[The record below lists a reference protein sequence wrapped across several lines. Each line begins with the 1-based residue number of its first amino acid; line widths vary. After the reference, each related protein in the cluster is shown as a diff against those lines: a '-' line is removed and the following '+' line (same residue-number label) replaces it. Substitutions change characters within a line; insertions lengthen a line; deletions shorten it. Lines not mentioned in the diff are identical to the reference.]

1 MSSCIWR
8 LDRKN
13 DSVTGL
19 DQMLRNGRKKTTLK
33 DVAKAVGVH
42 VSTVSRA
49 LDERTRHMITAE
61 VADKIIKVS
70 RELDY
75 SPNAAAYSLRTNRTR
90 LIGVFVPDITNPVF
104 PPIIRGIEDA
114 LGRRDYIAIVVNTE
128 GTATRESALINTLR
142 GRGIDGLIVASVER
156 QDKAIDELVEAG
168 IAVVTVNRRVD
179 SPQVSSVVNDEHDGM
194 RRVLEH
200 LISLGHSRIVGIAGP
215 QGLSTGKIRHEA
227 FQHFRKELG
236 LAGDPDTVVFADAF
250 NEDEGERCMETMLA
264 RDVDFTAVVA
274 SNDRLAIGSL
284 TALKRHGIGCPS
296 DVSVTGFNDMY
307 LADRIDPPL
316 TTVRIQQYE
325 VGLKAAKALLRHID
339 AGDEIVEPVHDVLP
353 VELVVRQST
362 ARLAMAP
369 LATAPLTKL

>member
-1 MSSCIWR
+1 
-8 LDRKN
+8 
-13 DSVTGL
+13 
-19 DQMLRNGRKKTTLK
+19 MLRNGRKKTTLK
-33 DVAKAVGVH
+33 DVAEAVGVH

-90 LIGVFVPDITNPVF
+90 LIGVFIPDITNPIF

-114 LGRRDYIAIVVNTE
+114 LGRRGYIAIVVNTD

-142 GRGIDGLIVASVER
+142 GREIDGMIVASVER

-194 RRVLEH
+194 QRVLTH

-236 LAGDPDTVVFADAF
+236 LASDPGTVVFADAF
-250 NEDEGERCMETMLA
+250 NEDEGERCMETLLA

-274 SNDRLAIGSL
+274 SNDRLAIGAL
-284 TALKRHGIGCPS
+284 TALKRHGIDCPS

-307 LADRIDPPL
+307 LSDRIDPPL

-325 VGLKAAKALLRHID
+325 VGLKAAEALLRHID
-339 AGDEIVEPVHDVLP
+339 AGDESVAPVHDVLP

-362 ARLAMAP
+362 AP
-369 LATAPLTKL
+369 LATAPLAEH

>member
-1 MSSCIWR
+1 
-8 LDRKN
+8 
-13 DSVTGL
+13 
-19 DQMLRNGRKKTTLK
+19 MLRNGRKKTTLK

-70 RELDY
+70 RELNY

-90 LIGVFVPDITNPVF
+90 LIGVIIPDLTNPIF

-114 LGRRDYIAIVVNTE
+114 LGRRNYIAVVVNTD
-128 GTATRESALINTLR
+128 GAATRESALINTLR
-142 GRGIDGLIVASVER
+142 GREVDGLIVASVER
-156 QDKAIDELVEAG
+156 QDKAIDELADAG

-179 SPQVSSVVNDEHDGM
+179 SPHVSSVVNNEHAGM
-194 RRVLEH
+194 RRVLTH

-227 FQHFRKELG
+227 FEHFRKKLG
-236 LAGDPDTVVFADAF
+236 LAGDPGTVVFANAF
-250 NEDEGERCMETMLA
+250 NEDEGERCMETLLA
-264 RDVDFTAVVA
+264 RDIGFSAVVA
-274 SNDRLAIGSL
+274 SNDRLAIGAL
-284 TALKRHGIGCPS
+284 TALKRHGIDCPAQ
-296 DVSVTGFNDMY
+296 VSVTGFNDMY

-325 VGLKAAKALLRHID
+325 VGLRAAEALLRHID
-339 AGDEIVEPVHDVLP
+339 AGDKLAEPVHDVLP
-353 VELVVRQST
+353 VDLVVRQST
-362 ARLAMAP
+362 AP
-369 LATAPLTKL
+369 LARL

>member
-1 MSSCIWR
+1 MAR
-8 LDRKN
+8 
-13 DSVTGL
+13 T
-19 DQMLRNGRKKTTLK
+19 GRKKTTLK
-33 DVAKAVGVH
+33 DVAKTVGVH

-70 RELDY
+70 RELNY

-90 LIGVFVPDITNPVF
+90 LIGVIIPDITNPVF

-114 LGRRDYIAIVVNTE
+114 LGRRNYIAIVVNTD

-142 GRGIDGLIVASVER
+142 GREIDGMIVASVER

-179 SPQVSSVVNDEHDGM
+179 SPRVSSVVNDEHDGM
-194 RRVLEH
+194 RRVLTH
-200 LISLGHSRIVGIAGP
+200 LMSLGHSRIVAIAGP
-215 QGLSTGKIRHEA
+215 QELSTGKIRHEA
-227 FQHFRKELG
+227 FQHFRRDLG
-236 LAGDPDTVVFADAF
+236 LASEPGTVVFADAF
-250 NEDEGERCMETMLA
+250 NEDEGERCMETLLA
-264 RDVDFTAVVA
+264 RDIGFTAIVA
-274 SNDRLAIGSL
+274 SNDRLAIGALS
-284 TALKRHGIGCPS
+284 ALKRHEIACPS

-325 VGLKAAKALLRHID
+325 VGLKAADALLRHID
-339 AGDEIVEPVHDVLP
+339 AGDEIVGPVHDVLP
-353 VELVVRQST
+353 VDLVVRQST
-362 ARLAMAP
+362 AP
-369 LATAPLTKL
+369 LDKI

>member
-1 MSSCIWR
+1 MPP
-8 LDRKN
+8 
-13 DSVTGL
+13 
-19 DQMLRNGRKKTTLK
+19 QGRRKTTLK
-33 DVAKAVGVH
+33 DVANVVGVH

-61 VADKIIKVS
+61 MVDKIIKVS

-90 LIGVFVPDITNPVF
+90 LIGVFIPDITNPIF

-114 LGRRDYIAIVVNTE
+114 LGRRNYIAIVVNTE

-142 GRGIDGLIVASVER
+142 GREIDGMIVASVER
-156 QDKAIDELVEAG
+156 QDKAIDELVEDG
-168 IAVVTVNRRVD
+168 IAVITVNRRVD
-179 SPQVSSVVNDEHDGM
+179 SPRVSSIVNDEHDGM
-194 RRVLEH
+194 RRVLMH
-200 LISLGHSRIVGIAGP
+200 LVSLGHSRIVGIAGP

-236 LAGDPDTVVFADAF
+236 LASDSRTAVFADAF
-250 NEDEGERCMETMLA
+250 NEDEGERCMETLLA

-274 SNDRLAIGSL
+274 SNDRLAIGAL
-284 TALKRHGIGCPS
+284 AALKRHKIDCPS

-307 LADRIDPPL
+307 LSDRIDPPL

-325 VGLKAAKALLRHID
+325 VGLRAAEALLRRID
-339 AGDEIVEPVHDVLP
+339 AGEEIVGPVHDVLP
-353 VELVVRQST
+353 VELVVRKST
-362 ARLAMAP
+362 AP
-369 LATAPLTKL
+369 VVKP